1 MAEFYTANAPR
12 IRAVLTSVVSGAAAA
27 TAAATEAGGGGPGA
41 AVVAPV
47 ASPASL
53 VLGLPAYRALEWR
66 LAVRVASRLRPN
78 EIRPAMTL
86 RLDTSEPKLGAVAAA
101 TEAASSSSPPT
112 PAPLSSS
119 LYFEADAGALGAAIG
134 SLEAAL
140 AEVKSAN
147 MRRMMRYLH

>member
-27 TAAATEAGGGGPGA
+27 TAAAAEAGGGGPGA
-41 AVVAPV
+41 AVVAPA
-47 ASPASL
+47 ASPASI

-66 LAVRVASRLRPN
+66 LAVSVASRLRPN
-78 EIRPAMTL
+78 EIRPALTL
-86 RLDTSEPKLGAVAAA
+86 RLDTAAGAQAPVSPSPSAA
-101 TEAASSSSPPT
+101 THSLAPDSST
-112 PAPLSSS
+112 SS
-119 LYFEADAGALGAAIG
+119 LYFEADAGALAAAVG